1 MGCCDRSRIF
11 FWYSAVALRRRTAA
25 CYGGGET
32 NTHLQK
38 SVAMLPAAA
47 AAAEGFPATNFIWLG
62 SGALQL
68 AWRQDKQASRS
79 PRDRQ
84 CNEEKRTGQ
93 EGRIALEG
101 ALAIAGMPGLA
112 TVAQWRGALLHW
124 ETEST
129 GHELRGCTWEAQ
141 GQPKAA

>member
-47 AAAEGFPATNFIWLG
+47 AAAEGFPATNFIC
-62 SGALQL
+62 
-68 AWRQDKQASRS
+68 

-93 EGRIALEG
+93 EGRMALEG

-112 TVAQWRGALLHW
+112 TVAQWRGALVNEKDSHF
-124 ETEST
+124 
-129 GHELRGCTWEAQ
+129 
-141 GQPKAA
+141 